1 MSTKALARA
10 GSLPEDV
17 RNEEAPVPTWKQYKL
32 SKKRWERMVLASYL
46 RVVCGGTVERV
57 AASMGTSSSSIN
69 RLANHRAWK
78 EAIKEAEHRW
88 VVDMKGLARS
98 TLQQAIQGDHKD
110 SALHARWFLERTVNE
125 LSPPAQ
131 RTEVSGS
138 GGGPLSIIIGSA
150 PAGLIRRDEDDDE

>member
-1 MSTKALARA
+1 MSTKALIRA

-17 RNEEAPVPTWKQYKL
+17 RNDEAPVPMWKQYKL

-57 AASMGTSSSSIN
+57 ASTLATSTSSIN
-69 RLANHRAWK
+69 RLANHRAWT
-78 EAIKEAEHRW
+78 EAIKEAETRW
-88 VVDMKGLARS
+88 VVDMKGLARA
-98 TLQQAIQGDHKD
+98 TLQQAIQSDTKD

-131 RTEVSGS
+131 RTEVSGK

-150 PAGLIRRDEDDDE
+150 PAGLMRRDEDADE